1 MQLLLDEYYTASAL
15 MVRDQQPKVAV
26 CTSSCPAR
34 LRRAL
39 ACSQPWNPDKI
50 IIIDSSP
57 SRCSNR
63 ASLFACMHK
72 VVIRASL
79 VREARHQ
86 AGLGDV
92 RKKKNLRD
100 RIGRLVVSKTALD
113 LICRLEVP
121 SSVKSASHRLYLEE
135 VVFGDA
141 SRYSR
146 ITISRHGE
154 KAASEAIGDAAVH
167 ERQSTP
173 SAILSRLAKK
183 RHANPYHINLKL
195 YSPVYHVE
203 RAGLGFNKVCGCF
216 AASCQAALPQPLLA
230 CLSRLPCHGN
240 HLSTLSSQRPLPC
253 SKSGHCYGARKNHGK
268 PLRTIPST

>member
-1 MQLLLDEYYTASAL
+1 MLYQYRHHPRHPISRCEEAILILNDALSTQDGEYMKYTQPLTHEQLLCMQLLLNRCYTASVY

-50 IIIDSSP
+50 ITIDSSP

-100 RIGRLVVSKTALD
+100 RIGSLVVSKTALD

-135 VVFGDA
+135 AVFGDA
-141 SRYSR
+141 SRHSS
-146 ITISRHGE
+146 ITRSQHGGI
-154 KAASEAIGDAAVH
+154 KSKRSHRRCGRTRATKHAQRDSELTRGKTPC
-167 ERQSTP
+167 QSVP
-173 SAILSRLAKK
+173 
-183 RHANPYHINLKL
+183 HQ
-195 YSPVYHVE
+195 
-203 RAGLGFNKVCGCF
+203 FKVI
-216 AASCQAALPQPLLA
+216 
-230 CLSRLPCHGN
+230 LPC
-240 HLSTLSSQRPLPC
+240 LPC
-253 SKSGHCYGARKNHGK
+253 
-268 PLRTIPST
+268 

>member
-1 MQLLLDEYYTASAL
+1 MQLLLDECYTASAST
-15 MVRDQQPKVAV
+15 VRDQQPKVAV

-50 IIIDSSP
+50 ITIDSSP

-100 RIGRLVVSKTALD
+100 RIGRLVVSKTVLD

-121 SSVKSASHRLYLEE
+121 SSAKPASHRLYLEE
-135 VVFGDA
+135 VVFGDV

-146 ITISRHGE
+146 ITISQHGE
-154 KAASEAIGDAAVH
+154 KPSKRSHRRCGRTRATKHAQRDSESTRGKTPC
-167 ERQSTP
+167 QSVP
-173 SAILSRLAKK
+173 HQI
-183 RHANPYHINLKL
+183 
-195 YSPVYHVE
+195 
-203 RAGLGFNKVCGCF
+203 KVI
-216 AASCQAALPQPLLA
+216 
-230 CLSRLPCHGN
+230 LPC
-240 HLSTLSSQRPLPC
+240 LPC
-253 SKSGHCYGARKNHGK
+253 
-268 PLRTIPST
+268 